1 MRIYGSNKT
10 ALATAPTTA
19 RRGASGSFSVGEQ
32 EATRGPAATSGL
44 RAISS
49 VDVLLALQGIED
61 ATERR
66 KRAMVR
72 GRNALDVLDAL
83 KLGMLDGSIDQ
94 SMIGRLKVAADG
106 LNEDSGDPGL
116 NTVLG
121 EIELRVEVELAK
133 AGVR

>member
-1 MRIYGSNKT
+1 M
-10 ALATAPTTA
+10 
-19 RRGASGSFSVGEQ
+19 
-32 EATRGPAATSGL
+32 
-44 RAISS
+44 
-49 VDVLLALQGIED
+49 LALQGIED

-83 KLGMLDGSIDQ
+83 KLGLLDGSIDQ

-116 NTVLG
+116 NAVLG